1 MILFDEKYLE
11 HIDIPDN
18 LTVAKE
24 IFARWHNATDLHS
37 ERKHDHN
44 FLKEFFETILGYKN
58 QTGGDDNTLLWQTGS
73 YDAKKPDGIL
83 QLNAENIK
91 VVIELK
97 DDTVKLNKN
106 QKRKEFWGTPIEQ
119 GFMYASKM
127 RGKCEWVIVSNFR
140 EILLFRSNDESRFCK
155 FLLSELATDDTKI
168 AEFCYVFKNGN
179 LFTEQKN
186 RSKIHDLIEKREAD
200 KKALQD
206 SFYADYKQKRTSL
219 KEHLI
224 ATNIDKPEL
233 KNNHHLYFADKLL
246 RRILFISYCEERGLI
261 PENTL
266 ANEIESAR
274 GHKYNKLKDLFLDVD
289 KGGNKIPAFN
299 GGLFKKDDDLD
310 SLTIDD
316 QQIDSCL
323 IAIAKTTLQ
332 KKPGVEIFGH
342 IFEQSITDL
351 EQEAN
356 PEMFVLQEG
365 QVKKDGVVYTPEPI
379 TKFIVASTLGAWLVE
394 QRDKAGGDEDKYKQ
408 ILSKVK
414 VIDPACGSGAFLIA
428 VFDFLVKEWQKF
440 DEYDMHNHILQN
452 NIFGVDINPI
462 SVEIAKLSL
471 WLKTVDFKEKLANL
485 DNQIKVGNS
494 LVDDPNYAGGWD
506 DQSGR
511 VVYGTFKSQISFDET
526 QKTKS
531 FAFDWSQEFL
541 PYLKDGGFDI
551 VVGNPPYVRQELFS
565 DVKPYLGFKNKQKQ
579 MRYEVFS
586 GQADLY
592 CYFYEKGLD
601 LLKNGG
607 KLGFIT
613 SNKWMRAK
621 YGENLRKYLLSGYKI
636 EKLIDLGGQKIFETV
651 TVDTNIMVVKKAFSF
666 HDYRISVGNNLEELT
681 DFNPKYLN
689 EKNFNI
695 NLGYDSN
702 EIKTK
707 MEKLGTPLKNW
718 NVRINRGILT
728 GFNEAFIIDTKTRDE
743 LVKQDPVSDEI
754 IKPILRGRD
763 IDRYGYEWAGLWLIN
778 SHNGYLSGL
787 TSQPAG
793 EVGGTTGGGSDEGN
807 KKTLPDFAKQNTA
820 LPQEEGLN
828 GLPTLRG
835 SLISAINVEKKYP
848 AVFKHLQKYQTQCQK
863 RADQGNHWTNLR
875 SCAYIDDFLKQKLYI
890 QKQQIRHLLF

>member
-1 MILFDEKYLE
+1 L
-11 HIDIPDN
+11 P
-18 LTVAKE
+18 
-24 IFARWHNATDLHS
+24 
-37 ERKHDHN
+37 
-44 FLKEFFETILGYKN
+44 
-58 QTGGDDNTLLWQTGS
+58 
-73 YDAKKPDGIL
+73 
-83 QLNAENIK
+83 
-91 VVIELK
+91 
-97 DDTVKLNKN
+97 
-106 QKRKEFWGTPIEQ
+106 
-119 GFMYASKM
+119 
-127 RGKCEWVIVSNFR
+127 
-140 EILLFRSNDESRFCK
+140 
-155 FLLSELATDDTKI
+155 
-168 AEFCYVFKNGN
+168 
-179 LFTEQKN
+179 
-186 RSKIHDLIEKREAD
+186 
-200 KKALQD
+200 
-206 SFYADYKQKRTSL
+206 TSC
-219 KEHLI
+219 
-224 ATNIDKPEL
+224 
-233 KNNHHLYFADKLL
+233 
-246 RRILFISYCEERGLI
+246 CEERGLI

-299 GGLFKKDDDLD
+299 GGLFKADEVLN
-310 SLTIDD
+310 SLNIDD

-379 TKFIVASTLGAWLVE
+379 TKFIVASTLGAWLAQ
-394 QRDKAGGDEDKYKQ
+394 QREKTGGDEDKYKQ

-506 DQSGR
+506 DTSGR

-531 FAFDWSQEFL
+531 FAFDWSKEFL
-541 PYLKDGGFDI
+541 PFLKDGGFDI

-666 HDYRISVGNNLEELT
+666 HDYRISVGNNLDELT
-681 DFNPKYLN
+681 DFNPKYLS

-718 NVRINRGILT
+718 NVRINYGIKT

-743 LVKQDPVSDEI
+743 LVKQDLASDDI

-778 SHNGYLSGL
+778 SHNGY
-787 TSQPAG
+787 
-793 EVGGTTGGGSDEGN
+793 ENIVRID
-807 KKTLPDFAKQNTA
+807 
-820 LPQEEGLN
+820 
-828 GLPTLRG
+828 
-835 SLISAINVEKKYP
+835 IEKDYP
-848 AVFKHLQKYQTQCQK
+848 AIFKHLQKYQTQCQK
-863 RADQGNHWTNLR
+863 RTDQGNHWTNLR
-875 SCAYIDDFLKQKLYI
+875 SCAYIDDFVKERIVWQEIVQKPCFCYTNDKIYGEASSFVMIGESLKYLTAILNSKFCTWAFKKFYAGGGLGKNGFRYKKVFLEQIPIPKIDAEAQKPFEEKVDKMIEIKQKIQAINTKILKLIAGDFETVDITKLHNWYELSWADFVKKCKIKGSIKDEWLERFEQNKKDIKILQTKAIKIDNDIDNMVYSLYELTEDEI
-890 QKQQIRHLLF
+890 EMINK